1 MPNVSPQKTTEFP
14 CHQVSL
20 NSSVES
26 QTETC
31 PESGFDKCDCCDMS
45 VPAAVRVEHVGSEKL
60 LFVIR
65 VYQQRFTN
73 NYISQPFSPP
83 FRPPRVS
90 V

>member
-1 MPNVSPQKTTEFP
+1 MANLSTGESAELP
-14 CHQVSL
+14 CHQASL
-20 NSSVES
+20 SSSVDT
-26 QTETC
+26 QTESC

-73 NYISQPFSPP
+73 SYISQPFSPP